1 MDTTELL
8 FTQLIELTM
17 KDYSLKEIK
26 LLADI
31 YQRISSSNYKSN
43 RYFTMVDQYA
53 KNRNPILKNSK
64 ILGARFKPQNLGFN
78 FKITYKTEDSRLI

>member
-1 MDTTELL
+1 
-8 FTQLIELTM
+8 M

-31 YQRISSSNYKSN
+31 YQRIIPSSYKSN

-53 KNRNPILKNSK
+53 KNRNQILKNSK
-64 ILGARFKPQNLGFN
+64 ILGASFKSQNLGFN
-78 FKITYKTEDSRLI
+78 FKITYKTEDSSLI